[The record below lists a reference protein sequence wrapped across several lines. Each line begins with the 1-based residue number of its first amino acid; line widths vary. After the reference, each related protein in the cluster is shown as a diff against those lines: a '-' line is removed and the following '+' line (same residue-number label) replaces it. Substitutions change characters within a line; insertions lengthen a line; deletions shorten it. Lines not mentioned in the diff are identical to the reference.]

1 MLSEIRK
8 WKIKASPRW
17 RRKAA
22 AISRS
27 RAMIELGGN
36 VAPAALENYG
46 NGTQP
51 LRAGLAS
58 AALLARE
65 RVNRR
70 RE

>member
-22 AISRS
+22 ATNESRP
-27 RAMIELGGN
+27 RIELGGN

-46 NGTQP
+46 NGTQSA
-51 LRAGLAS
+51 RAGLTC